1 MYSELT
7 YLKNEEKYRNLFE
20 REYCQKE
27 IITCHNIVV
36 KFYARHFD
44 HAFFS
49 RSNRRSNKKDVFDS
63 NRAQRIL
70 WIKQVLQDNN
80 IPIYQGHNSKT
91 KKSDKSRRVSLLT
104 PDGYVVVIRMTG
116 EDKAEFL
123 TAFVINDSAVIG
135 KIRSNSLIY
144 DPT

>member
-44 HAFFS
+44 HAFF
-49 RSNRRSNKKDVFDS
+49 
-63 NRAQRIL
+63 
-70 WIKQVLQDNN
+70 
-80 IPIYQGHNSKT
+80 
-91 KKSDKSRRVSLLT
+91 
-104 PDGYVVVIRMTG
+104 
-116 EDKAEFL
+116 
-123 TAFVINDSAVIG
+123 
-135 KIRSNSLIY
+135 
-144 DPT
+144 

>member
-49 RSNRRSNKKDVFDS
+49 RSNRRS
-63 NRAQRIL
+63 
-70 WIKQVLQDNN
+70 NN

-135 KIRSNSLIY
+135 KIRSNPLIY

>member
-44 HAFFS
+44 HAFLALCQIGLMS
-49 RSNRRSNKKDVFDS
+49 PN
-63 NRAQRIL
+63 IE
-70 WIKQVLQDNN
+70 IKQ
-80 IPIYQGHNSKT
+80 P
-91 KKSDKSRRVSLLT
+91 
-104 PDGYVVVIRMTG
+104 
-116 EDKAEFL
+116 
-123 TAFVINDSAVIG
+123 
-135 KIRSNSLIY
+135 
-144 DPT
+144 

>member
-1 MYSELT
+1 MS
-7 YLKNEEKYRNLFE
+7 
-20 REYCQKE
+20 KE

-44 HAFFS
+44 HAFLVEVIEEVI
-49 RSNRRSNKKDVFDS
+49 RKMYLTP

-91 KKSDKSRRVSLLT
+91 KKAIRV
-104 PDGYVVVIRMTG
+104 
-116 EDKAEFL
+116 EEFL
-123 TAFVINDSAVIG
+123 
-135 KIRSNSLIY
+135 Y
-144 DPT
+144 

>member
-44 HAFFS
+44 HAFL
-49 RSNRRSNKKDVFDS
+49 VEV
-63 NRAQRIL
+63 IEE
-70 WIKQVLQDNN
+70 
-80 IPIYQGHNSKT
+80 
-91 KKSDKSRRVSLLT
+91 
-104 PDGYVVVIRMTG
+104 VIRKMY
-116 EDKAEFL
+116 L
-123 TAFVINDSAVIG
+123 TQIEHKEYYG
-135 KIRSNSLIY
+135 
-144 DPT
+144 

>member
-63 NRAQRIL
+63 HRAQRIL

-91 KKSDKSRRVSLLT
+91 KKSDKSRRVSLLP
-104 PDGYVVVIRMTG
+104 PDGYVVEIRMTG

-123 TAFVINDSAVIG
+123 TAFVKNDSAVIG
-135 KIRSNSLIY
+135 KIRSKPLIY